1 MIVLVDSSIWID
13 FLRPARDDLTDLKRV
28 IREGRAAICPVI
40 WVELWRGTRSKS
52 EESALL
58 EMRRLSL
65 SLEVDAETWTHA
77 AKFSRVA
84 VQNGLNCPLADVL
97 IVACA
102 RRHGVKLMH
111 RDKHMEALLALCGP
125 PGA

>member
-1 MIVLVDSSIWID
+1 MIVLVDSSVWID
-13 FLRPARDDLTDLKRV
+13 FLRPMRSDLSDLESV

-40 WVELWRGTRSKS
+40 WLELWRGTRSKA
-52 EESALL
+52 EEAALN

-65 SLEVDAETWTHA
+65 SLEVDHETWTQA
-77 AKFSRVA
+77 AGLSRVA
-84 VQNGLNCPLADVL
+84 LQNGLNCPLADVL

-111 RDKHMEALLALCGP
+111 RDKHIEALLGLCGP
-125 PGA
+125 PG